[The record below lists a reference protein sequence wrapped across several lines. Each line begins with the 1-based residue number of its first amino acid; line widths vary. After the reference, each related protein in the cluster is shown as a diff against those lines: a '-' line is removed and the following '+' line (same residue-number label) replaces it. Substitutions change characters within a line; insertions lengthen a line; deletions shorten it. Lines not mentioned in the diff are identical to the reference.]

1 MYWKHLKLYFMKISN
16 RVVLQLGH
24 TTGCTESGETFES
37 HTEITNW
44 PKTLSGYYSG
54 NIHR

>member
-1 MYWKHLKLYFMKISN
+1 MKISN